1 MCDTTKLIQL
11 ITGYTPILDSTS
23 QTSALKDRDLDHGRH
38 IPDSGLICHHHMFNH
53 TLICHKCHVK
63 HTSNQCR
70 PLEEWIAKG
79 HQRDANLC
87 GA

>member
-1 MCDTTKLIQL
+1 M
-11 ITGYTPILDSTS
+11 Y
-23 QTSALKDRDLDHGRH
+23 
-38 IPDSGLICHHHMFNH
+38 CHH

-87 GA
+87 GACTRPTDERSLVREEEGYNQGSFVYFAKACWGWETHAMRTLHEEANT